1 MEKIKALKNG
11 YLRISKKELKSHA
24 LKNEA
29 IERTFKRIAKINDI
43 KSVVLVNKASNTFYY
58 FMVELIF

>member
-11 YLRISKKELKSHA
+11 YARISKKELQKHA

-29 IERTFKRIAKINDI
+29 IERTFKRVAKINDI
-43 KSVVLVNKASNTFYY
+43 KSVVLVNKPSTTFYY
-58 FMVELIF
+58 FIVELVF